1 MYEIFA
7 HTADLGIRVQAATLG
22 DLLADAA
29 RGLFAVIAGDLTQ
42 IEAVEERVF
51 ALPGTDPTW
60 LLHDWT
66 SELLAVFEIERLL
79 FREFTVM
86 VDDAGLRATARGERF
101 DPSRHTLAH
110 EIKAVTQHLLDVR
123 HGPAG
128 WEAEFIVDI

>member
-1 MYEIFA
+1 VYEVFE
-7 HTADLGIRVQAATLG
+7 HTADLGIRVRAATL
-22 DLLADAA
+22 DALLADAA

-42 IEAVEERVF
+42 IETREERPF

-66 SELLAVFEIERLL
+66 SELLAVFAIERLL

-86 VDDAGLRATARGERF
+86 VDDTGLRATARGETY
-101 DPSRHTLAH
+101 DPSRHVLAH

-123 HGPAG
+123 QGPAG